1 MAWHGMALP
10 GRRAACE
17 SLPSL
22 RSARVPSCPAP
33 PAAHRS
39 YWQAR
44 QRPHTHTRVQSRPVP
59 SHTRAACRRTCAPAH
74 TARTVDWTV
83 SAVARRGR
91 NRAATPKPYSLG
103 VLPILRGAGGL
114 SCGPQRAWIGFAWR
128 SLDWRVFSVSAVRS
142 SASPRGSCS
151 APGTSH
157 GGSGSVRAAVGAD
170 DNAAE
175 LDGRR
180 ASSARSASFSAAS
193 RSNATLRSCSCA
205 AEPREHI
212 GRSRNKR

>member
-1 MAWHGMALP
+1 MCAWNSRCNSSHTCCTEGW
-10 GRRAACE
+10 
-17 SLPSL
+17 
-22 RSARVPSCPAP
+22 RSAKSQGAP
-33 PAAHRS
+33 PR
-39 YWQAR
+39 AR
-44 QRPHTHTRVQSRPVP
+44 APVLRACGTRLGW
-59 SHTRAACRRTCAPAH
+59 
-74 TARTVDWTV
+74 TA
-83 SAVARRGR
+83 SAVARRGP
-91 NRAATPKPYSLG
+91 NRAATPEPYSLG

-114 SCGPQRAWIGFAWR
+114 SRGPQRAWLGLA
-128 SLDWRVFSVSAVRS
+128 LPGG
-142 SASPRGSCS
+142 ASTGACSRS
-151 APGTSH
+151 APSAAPPRRADRAAHPVPTAPPRVLGVLTQGTSVRRHTRPCPAGTSH
-157 GGSGSVRAAVGAD
+157 GGSGSVRAAVGAG